1 MRLLALRLDFRQH
14 GGHHALGM
22 IPHLVGA
29 DALLRPGREFYREFA
44 LEAEIGIGR
53 QDQIVDLQ
61 ALVGELFLGAEHMR
75 VVLGEAAHPHQAV
88 HRARR
93 LVAMHHAEFGEAQR
107 QVAIALQAV
116 LEDLHMARTV
126 HRLQRKPAL
135 VLGLVAGGLRREHV
149 LAVPVPV
156 ARGFP
161 QRLVENLRRVDLAVV
176 AGQPPAHVGD
186 QRLEDGPALGVPEH
200 HAGTFFLEVKQVEL
214 AAELAVVALLG
225 FLDLLQIGVEVFLL
239 GERRAVDPR
248 QHRIVAVA
256 APIGAR
262 HLHQLEGVADLAGRG
277 HVRAAAEIEPVALVV
292 DLDRLVA
299 GNGVDQFDLEGL
311 ALVAEH
317 LLGLLAVPDFLGE
330 GFVARDDLAHLL
342 LDRGKIFRRER
353 LVAEEVVV
361 EAVLDHRA
369 DRHLR
374 ARPQRLHGFG
384 QHMRGVMPDQLQR
397 ARVVAGDRIRS
408 SHPA

>member
-1 MRLLALRLDFRQH
+1 
-14 GGHHALGM
+14 M

-29 DALLRPGREFYREFA
+29 DALLRPRREFYREFA
-44 LEAEIGIGR
+44 VEAEIRIGR
-53 QDQIVDLQ
+53 QDQIVDLE
-61 ALVGELFLGAEHMR
+61 ALVRELRFGAEHMR
-75 VVLGEAAHPHQAV
+75 VVLRKAAHAHQAV

-93 LVAMHHAEFGEAQR
+93 LIAMHHAEFGQTQR

-116 LEDLHMARTV
+116 LEDLHMAGAV

-135 VLGLVAGGLRREHV
+135 VLGLVAGRLRREHV
-149 LAVPVPV
+149 LAVPVPM
-156 ARGFP
+156 ARGLP
-161 QRLVENLRRVDLAVV
+161 QRLVEDLRRVDLAVI
-176 AGQPPAHVGD
+176 AGQAAAHIGD

-200 HAGTFFLEVKQVEL
+200 HAGAFFLEVKQIEL

-225 FLDLLQIGVEVFLL
+225 FLDLLQIEVEVFLL
-239 GERRAVDPR
+239 RERRAVDAR

-262 HLHQLEGVADLAGRG
+262 DLHQLERIADLAGRG
-277 HVRAAAEIEPVALVV
+277 HMRAAAEIEPVALVI

-317 LLGLLAVPDFLGE
+317 LLCLLARPDFLGE
-330 GFVARDDLAHLL
+330 RFVARDDLAHLL
-342 LDRGKIFRRER
+342 FDRREILRRER
-353 LVAEEVVV
+353 LVAEEVVI
-361 EAVLDHRA
+361 ETVLDHRA
-369 DRHLR
+369 DGDLR

-384 QHMRGVMPDQLQR
+384 QHVRGVMPDQFQR
-397 ARVVAGDRIRS
+397 AGIVAVDEFDFGVAARSDR
-408 SHPA
+408 